1 MTRTAIALLL
11 LPACAEMSM
20 VNGDLGVTPGG
31 SQDIG
36 FARDEIAGGLIPDQ
50 EHFTAEGLFSEHDL
64 PLSGPPCEA
73 LLCPRAAAT
82 VHRPFVGDPELL
94 VQLGFGTSISSATFQ
109 RPDLDI
115 AFLVDTSGSM
125 SGPPLE
131 VSKEAMLAA
140 IDQLGPDDH
149 AALVEFGS
157 TALVRERSRAMDEVG
172 KAKLR
177 DAVRALESNG
187 STDLESGMRKAYDEL
202 DLSLAASHRLMIFTD
217 AQPNTGLT
225 AESDFVTLVR
235 DRAEEEV
242 GLSFF
247 GVSPSLGTELADVIA
262 KVRGGNFFFLDED
275 SLPVLFGDEF
285 DFVVTPLA
293 YDLEVAV
300 SPAEGVALG
309 AVYGAPVDGGEVRL
323 GASTLFLSSKD
334 GGMAATFAINPEGPL
349 DIGTMAMSYLPVGA
363 SGKVKTD
370 VGVRGVGKPDVAR
383 VEDTIDVRWEGGTF
397 DGDADDLGVAKI
409 DVLVHQ
415 FDAMKIAA
423 DACDGTLAMA
433 DAAAQVDAAGALLA
447 ERAADLSQPDLE
459 IEVALMAKLAEN
471 LRAEAPACA
480 AADIYAY

>member
-1 MTRTAIALLL
+1 MTRTVIALLL
-11 LPACAEMSM
+11 LPACSEMGQINS
-20 VNGDLGVTPGG
+20 GDLGVTPGG
-31 SQDIG
+31 SQDIA
-36 FARDEIAGGLIPDQ
+36 FARDEIANGLIPDQ

-64 PLSGPPCEA
+64 PLSGAPCEA

-94 VQLGFGTSISSATFQ
+94 VQLGFGTSISSASFQ
-109 RPDLDI
+109 RPDLDL

-125 SGPPLE
+125 SGEPLE
-131 VSKEAMLAA
+131 VSKKAMLAA

-157 TALVRERSRAMDEVG
+157 TARVRERSHAMDDAG

-177 DAVRALESNG
+177 DAVRSLESNG

-217 AQPNTGLT
+217 AQPSTGLT

-235 DRAEEEV
+235 DRAEEAV

-275 SLPVLFGDEF
+275 ALPVLFGDEF

-349 DIGTMAMSYLPVGA
+349 DIGTMAVSYLPVGA
-363 SGKVKTD
+363 S
-370 VGVRGVGKPDVAR
+370 AR
-383 VEDTIDVRWEGGTF
+383 VEDTVDVRWEGGTF

-423 DACDGTLAMA
+423 DACDGTLTMA
-433 DAAAQVDAAGALLA
+433 DAAAQVDAAGAVLA
-447 ERAADLSQPDLE
+447 ERAADLAQPDLE
-459 IEVALMAKLAEN
+459 IEVAMMSKLAEN